1 MVELLEKSALL
12 SSYPQNIDKAI
23 GITTTVPI
31 EIIYAAGYFPVDLNN
46 VFISS
51 DDPSGMVDH
60 AELNGIPRNTCAWI
74 KGIYSAAKKIGIKK
88 LIGVAQGDCTNTHAI
103 MDIFDFAGMDVIP
116 FEYPY
121 KRDENRLKCYLREF
135 ADQLGACHD
144 DVAGMKVKLDSIRA
158 LIHRI
163 DELTWLEDKV
173 TGEENHLWL
182 VTASDMFGDYITYEN
197 DARDFLNKAEERA
210 VVQHRIRL
218 GFMGIPPIC
227 NDIFSFLGSIGCH
240 VVFNEVQRQFSM
252 PFETSTLEEQYTE
265 YTYPYDIFM
274 QIEDIKREIS
284 KRRIDGIVFYV
295 QNFCHRSIYEKII
308 RKLINIPLI
317 TVDFDRPGPINGA
330 MRTRLEAFIEMVENK

>member
-1 MVELLEKSALL
+1 MVEIIEKSALL
-12 SSYPQNIDKAI
+12 SSYPQDIDKAI

-51 DDPSGMVDH
+51 DNPSGMVDH

-74 KGIYSAAKKIGIKK
+74 KGIYSAAKKIGIKR
-88 LIGVAQGDCTNTHAI
+88 LVGVAQGDCTNTHAI
-103 MDIFDFAGMDVIP
+103 MDILDFAGLDVIP

-121 KRDENRLKCYLREF
+121 KRDENRLKCNLKEF
-135 ADQLGACHD
+135 ANQLGACHD
-144 DVAGMKVKLDSIRA
+144 DIAGMKTKLDGIRA

-163 DELTWLEDKV
+163 DELTWLENKV
-173 TGEENHLWL
+173 TGEENHLWS
-182 VTASDMFGDYITYEN
+182 VTASDMFGDYNTYEKE
-197 DARDFLNKAEERA
+197 ARDFLNKAQERTP
-210 VVQHRIRL
+210 VQHKIRL

-227 NDIFSFLGSIGCH
+227 NDIFSFLDSIGCH

-252 PFETSTLEEQYTE
+252 PFETTTLEEQYTE

-274 QIEDIKREIS
+274 QIEDIKREIC
-284 KRRIDGIVFYV
+284 KRRIDGIIFYV
-295 QNFCHRSIYEKII
+295 QSFCHRSIYEKII
-308 RKLINIPLI
+308 RQLMDIPLI

-330 MRTRLEAFIEMVENK
+330 MRTRLEAFVEMVENK

>member
-1 MVELLEKSALL
+1 MVEIIEKSALL
-12 SSYPQNIDKAI
+12 SSYPQDIDKAI

-51 DDPSGMVDH
+51 DDPSRMVDH

-74 KGIYSAAKKIGIKK
+74 KGIYSAAKKIGIKR
-88 LIGVAQGDCTNTHAI
+88 LVGVAQGDCTNTHAI
-103 MDIFDFAGMDVIP
+103 MDILDFAGLDVIP

-121 KRDENRLKCYLREF
+121 KRDEDRLKCNLKEF
-135 ADQLGACHD
+135 ANQLGARHD
-144 DVAGMKVKLDSIRA
+144 DISSMKIRLDGIRA

-163 DELTWLEDKV
+163 DELTWLDNKV
-173 TGEENHLWL
+173 TGEENHLWS
-182 VTASDMFGDYITYEN
+182 VTASDMFGDYNTYEKE
-197 DARDFLNKAEERA
+197 AREFLKKAEERTS
-210 VVQHRIRL
+210 VQHKIRL

-227 NDIFSFLGSIGCH
+227 NDIFSFLDSLGCH

-252 PFETSTLEEQYTE
+252 PFETATLEAQYTE
-265 YTYPYDIFM
+265 YTYPYDVFM
-274 QIEDIKREIS
+274 QIEDIKREIC
-284 KRRIDGIVFYV
+284 KRSIDGIIFYV

-308 RKLINIPLI
+308 RKLIDIPMI

-330 MRTRLEAFIEMVENK
+330 MMTRLEAFVEMVENK